1 MASLLWN
8 PGFFCTKSV
17 DNWMNHGLKNSKRLV
32 AQVSI
37 FGDGLK
43 IQTPVLK
50 LAGVLGFSEAGRD
63 LEFHHEIHVGKQWT
77 ITTT

>member
-1 MASLLWN
+1 
-8 PGFFCTKSV
+8 
-17 DNWMNHGLKNSKRLV
+17 MNHGLKNSKRLV